1 MTNEIDR
8 SRASL
13 EQMRH
18 AWQNPGP
25 GWAGARI
32 TALWILY
39 SKQDDR
45 TTRNEVAKLMDI
57 CTRSV
62 DRWVIDFNRNGLDKA
77 GTKSWASP
85 GRRPIVERSEFLT
98 KVLPQIEKL
107 AAAAN
112 GPVTIKTLFACA
124 KASNLFAGSYST
136 FCRCLGERAQ
146 QYRRPV
152 QVDPPPWP
160 HHLQAGQGADAYRAR
175 LAEHAQR
182 RPAKEDPSGQA
193 KASPWAAV
201 PGESLEDEIA
211 ACLQRHRRQAAE

>member
-57 CTRSV
+57 CPRSV

-85 GRRPIVERSEFLT
+85 GRKPIMERSEFLT
-98 KVLPQIEKL
+98 KVLPQIERL

-112 GPVTIKTLFACA
+112 VPVTIKALYRRAQA
-124 KASNLFAGSYST
+124 AGLFAGSYST

-146 QYRRPV
+146 QYRRPLPA
-152 QVDPPPWP
+152 DPTPWS
-160 HHLQAGQGADAYRAR
+160 HHLQAGQGADAYRSTMAGR
-175 LAEHAQR
+175 AQR
-182 RPAKEDPSGQA
+182 RTATEDPSGQA
-193 KASPWAAV
+193 VPPWAAI

-211 ACLQRHRRQAAE
+211 ACIQRYRCKAAE